1 MTKRHIIIALIL
13 SWAVIAYL
21 AAPLLWRRKEKAVAS
36 ATPATGEKLPR
47 RATTPSGIPGDP
59 INMVFVGSQSQL
71 VKAMLAAGWH
81 PADPITLKSSLEIAA
96 GTVFHRSYD
105 DAPVSSLELWGKK
118 QDLAFEFPF
127 GEDPSE
133 RHHIRFWKAP
143 ETDKAGRTLWAAG
156 ATFDRA
162 VGLSHTT
169 GQITHHIAPGVD
181 AERDNVLEDLR
192 RANGYA
198 ALEWMNGFQH
208 ERTGKNG
215 GGDSYF
221 TDGRLAIVTLGDSAA
236 AAASQ

>member
-1 MTKRHIIIALIL
+1 MTKRHIIVVLIL
-13 SWAVIAYL
+13 SWLVIAYL
-21 AAPLLWRRKEKAVAS
+21 ALPLLWRRKEKAVA
-36 ATPATGEKLPR
+36 ATAPASTEKLPR
-47 RATTPSGIPGDP
+47 TSTTPSGIPGDP
-59 INMVFVGSQSQL
+59 INLVFVGSQAQL

-105 DAPVSSLELWGKK
+105 DAPVSSLELWGRK

-133 RHHIRFWKAP
+133 RHHVRFWKAE
-143 ETDKAGRTLWAAG
+143 ETDSAGRTLWAAG

-192 RANGYA
+192 QSNGYTK
-198 ALEWMNGFQH
+198 LDWIDGFQH
-208 ERTGKNG
+208 QRTGKNG
-215 GGDSYF
+215 GGDTYF
-221 TDGRLAIVTLGDSAA
+221 TDGRLVVVTLSDVIPTA
-236 AAASQ
+236 Q